1 MIELYVDPDCRA
13 CKIIQDEL
21 SQTDLW
27 QRVVTVTEGPK
38 ADPPAHCMIDDGQ
51 RFVGHRAMAQH
62 LDELAELI
70 ESWTRFQSD
79 VCYFEECGR

>member
-21 SQTDLW
+21 GQTGLR
-27 QRVVTVTEGPK
+27 QRVVKVTGGLNS
-38 ADPPAHCMIDDGQ
+38 DPPAHCIIDDGL
-51 RFVGHRAMAQH
+51 RFIGHRAMAQH
-62 LDELAELI
+62 LDDLAELV

-79 VCYFEECGR
+79 VCYFEECDT